1 MVAAS
6 LMLRRHNHYSWGSES
21 IMSDRNPVSR
31 RDTLGLGALT
41 ALAALCGNSEKA
53 LADSVCG
60 TAMAPDLSGF
70 KAVRVFTGED
80 GHSHFE
86 DIVLPGKPLPFRL
99 QHDSQVTPG
108 FVGFYS
114 SKATQISILHG
125 PPELDLPW
133 HNAPSSAHEFFFMLQ
148 GSNMLITRTASRL
161 IVPGTITIFEDATG
175 SGHAGKVGSEGY
187 TVLSVTLAA

>member
-1 MVAAS
+1 MVAVS
-6 LMLRRHNHYSWGSES
+6 SMFRSHNHYPWGPES
-21 IMSDRNPVSR
+21 IMNNRNPVSR

-41 ALAALCGNSEKA
+41 ALAALWGNAKDAHADPVCGNA
-53 LADSVCG
+53 LA
-60 TAMAPDLSGF
+60 ADLSGL

-99 QHDSQVTPG
+99 QHDSKVTPG
-108 FVGFYS
+108 FVGFYA

-125 PPELDLPW
+125 PPDLDLPW

-148 GSNMLITRTASRL
+148 GSNMLITRNATRL

-187 TVLSVTLAA
+187 TVLSVTLDA